1 MKSPKIIITAG
12 DPGGI
17 GPEILQKILSDKE
30 ILSKGD
36 YTAIGPKRALGKLPS
51 AVKIVDVDLK
61 ELAFHK
67 RPHPDNGRI
76 ALLAIEEAVR
86 KMDSGGYNL
95 LVTGPVSKE
104 AIRRC
109 GVPFQGHTEYF
120 ASHYSTKTY
129 MVFLTGKSMIAL
141 YTRHIPLKDVYL
153 KLNKEL
159 LIEWISGLNENI
171 IKQLKIKP
179 KYRVMGLNPHA
190 GEGGLTGREELEC
203 IIPAVEDLKQK
214 GFDIEGP
221 FASDSFFVYEN
232 KKGVVA
238 ITLYHDQGMIPAKLL
253 SRGHAVNLTLGLPY
267 LRTAP
272 DHGPAFD
279 LAGMNTADPE
289 SFRRAILEGI
299 KLLGNSND

>member
-1 MKSPKIIITAG
+1 MKSPKIIVTVG
-12 DPGGI
+12 DPGGV
-17 GPEILQKILSDKE
+17 GPEILQKILNDRNV
-30 ILSKGD
+30 LSKGS
-36 YTAIGPKRALGKLPS
+36 YTVIGPKRAIGKIPS
-51 AVKIVDVDLK
+51 SVELVDVDLE

-86 KMDSGGYNL
+86 RMDTGEYDL

-120 ASHYSTKTY
+120 ANHYNSTTY
-129 MVFLTGKSMIAL
+129 MVFLTGKSIVAL
-141 YTRHIPLKDVYL
+141 YTRHISLKDVYM
-153 KLNKEL
+153 KLNKDFL
-159 LIEWISGLNENI
+159 SEWIVGLNQAVL
-171 IKQLKIKP
+171 KQLIIKP
-179 KYRVMGLNPHA
+179 KYRVMGFNPHA
-190 GEGGLTGREELEC
+190 GEGGLTGREEIDC
-203 IIPAVEDLKQK
+203 IIPVVEELKGK

-232 KKGVVA
+232 KKGVIA
-238 ITLYHDQGMIPAKLL
+238 ITLYHDQGMIPAKIL
-253 SRGHAVNLTLGLPY
+253 SKGHAVNLTLGLPY
-267 LRTAP
+267 LRTSP

-279 LAGMNTADPE
+279 LAGTNSADAE

-299 KLLGNSND
+299 KLLGKK

>member
-1 MKSPKIIITAG
+1 MKSPKIIVTVG

-17 GPEILQKILSDKE
+17 GPEILQIILTEKE
-30 ILSKGD
+30 VLSKGD
-36 YTAIGPKRALGKLPS
+36 YTVIGPKRAIGKLPS
-51 AVKIVDVDLK
+51 SVKVIDVDLE

-86 KMDSGGYNL
+86 RMDSGEYDL

-120 ASHYSTKTY
+120 ANRYNTSTY
-129 MVFLTGKSMIAL
+129 MVFLTGKSMVAL
-141 YTRHIPLKDVYL
+141 FTRHISLKDVPS
-153 KLNKEL
+153 KLSKDL
-159 LIEWISGLNENI
+159 LVEWILGLNEKI
-171 IKQLKIKP
+171 LKQLKIKP
-179 KYRVMGLNPHA
+179 KYRIMGLNPHA
-190 GEGGLTGREELEC
+190 GEGGLTGREEIEC
-203 IIPAVEDLKQK
+203 ILPAVEELKGK

-253 SRGHAVNLTLGLPY
+253 SKGHAVNLTLGLPY
-267 LRTAP
+267 LRTSP

-279 LAGMNTADPE
+279 LSGKHKADPE

-299 KLLGNSND
+299 KLIGKK

>member
-1 MKSPKIIITAG
+1 MKSPKILITVG

-17 GPEILQKILSDKE
+17 GPEILQKILSEKE
-30 ILSKGD
+30 VLSKGE
-36 YTAIGPKRALGKLPS
+36 YAVVGPKRALGKLS
-51 AVKIVDVDLK
+51 SSVRLIDVDLE

-86 KMDSGGYNL
+86 RMDSGEYDL

-120 ASHYSTKTY
+120 ASRYNTKTY

-141 YTRHIPLKDVYL
+141 YTRHISLKDVPS
-153 KLNKEL
+153 KLSKDL
-159 LIEWISGLNENI
+159 LVEWISELDEKI
-171 IKQLKIKP
+171 LKQLKIKP
-179 KYRVMGLNPHA
+179 KYRIMGLNPHA
-190 GEGGLTGREELEC
+190 GEGGLTGREEIDSIL
-203 IIPAVEDLKQK
+203 PAVEKLKEK

-232 KKGVVA
+232 KKGIVA
-238 ITLYHDQGMIPAKLL
+238 VTLYHDQGMIPAKLL
-253 SRGHAVNLTLGLPY
+253 SQGHAVNLTLGLPY
-267 LRTAP
+267 LRTSP

-279 LAGMNTADPE
+279 LSGKHKADPE
-289 SFRRAILEGI
+289 SFKKAILEGI
-299 KLLGNSND
+299 KLLRKK